1 MVATYYY
8 KCVQIYILYSESIN
22 KLYIYDDDDDVSI

>member
-8 KCVQIYILYSESIN
+8 KCVQIHIMYSESIN
-22 KLYIYDDDDDVSI
+22 KLYIYDDNDVSI